1 MDGWIHHNHNC
12 ATQLVGIDFGAWV
25 MMVCRR
31 VVMKVL
37 TPRKQICMIVGTGY
51 THGYGE
57 ASPKF
62 RLVSLLRKNSVC
74 H

>member
-1 MDGWIHHNHNC
+1 
-12 ATQLVGIDFGAWV
+12 